1 MPRNKKIVIAVAALA
16 LIGIITV
23 FTVALRRG
31 ATFLSVLT
39 TTRDVFLL
47 LLEIVGIVL
56 LLVLTIAMFRWLR
69 RKPEGTLILAFETVD
84 GGEKENKAKFDGKS
98 ISDSLNAELL
108 RILQIHTEE
117 QDEAEYAPQAA
128 AGPINENNASDDQ
141 ESRQSVT
148 TRSVTGASPEG
159 SKRQSAVNR
168 PKPNILFQGPGL
180 KTTSENLTPSFAD
193 SVTVGVGGATVSI
206 GRLLLAFKQ
215 ISSNRDPEIIISGSL
230 QRFGKV
236 ARLVARID
244 RCAYPLLICEVS
256 RTVENEDQIPDLVR
270 DLAFKIWQETSK
282 TWEDKAK
289 TSAKTWTGFKYFT
302 EALNATQQFSVTGR
316 DEDLRDAAAHCLAA
330 VREEKGY
337 QNLFY
342 VCYNL
347 GRSSFEQGDY
357 PMAEALFLGAILIHD
372 GATLEGE
379 AKNRVADAFNGYGA
393 SLAWQGKNADA
404 ERAYRQAIKFRELY
418 SDAYVNLIIAL
429 VDLGWAETAKKELD
443 KALEL
448 HLLDELSSTELG
460 DLYSSLGFRAEAM
473 ETYKTAIKEKPSN
486 GYAHFQLGN
495 LYSDE
500 QLFDEAIDEYEQ
512 AIHLVPG
519 NASARN
525 ALGVVYDNQGR
536 HEEAIAQYEEAIELD
551 PEMALPH
558 NNLGIIYDKMGFT
571 DEAIAAYRR
580 AIELDDRFS
589 IPHYNLGLI
598 YSNQGKTKDAISEL
612 EKAIALDD
620 THASSHEWLAFVYT
634 NDKQLEKAVTETQRA
649 LELDPSNRRLTASL
663 AGLYKRLGE
672 DAEHKRVVELARQ
685 LPQQPNEDEYQQ
697 ACFEALCGNADEA
710 LRLLKIALEKE
721 LHTGEFA
728 NNDSDFDFLK
738 NDKRFQDLVRSKPEV
753 M

>member
-1 MPRNKKIVIAVAALA
+1 MPRKKKIIIAAAAFALISVAAL
-16 LIGIITV
+16 
-23 FTVALRRG
+23 FTIALRRG
-31 ATFLSVLT
+31 ATFVSALT
-39 TTRDVFLL
+39 ATRDIFLL
-47 LLEIVGIVL
+47 LLEIVGILL
-56 LLVLTIAMFRWLR
+56 LLVLTVAMFRWLR

-84 GGEKENKAKFDGKS
+84 GGENDSKPNFDGKS

-108 RILQIHTEE
+108 RILQIHTDE
-117 QDEAEYAPQAA
+117 QDETADA
-128 AGPINENNASDDQ
+128 NATDSASANDTDDEQ
-141 ESRQSVT
+141 EARQSVT
-148 TRSVTGASPEG
+148 TRSVTGASADG
-159 SKRQSAVNR
+159 IRAQTAVNR

-215 ISSNRDPEIIISGSL
+215 ISSNRDPEIIVSGSL

-244 RCAYPLLICEVS
+244 RCDYPLLICEVS
-256 RTVENEDQIPDLVR
+256 RTVESDEQIPDLVR

-289 TSAKTWTGFKYFT
+289 TSAKTWNGFKYFT
-302 EALNATQQFSVTGR
+302 EALYATQQYGVTGR
-316 DEDLRDAAAHCLAA
+316 EEDLREAATNCLAA

-347 GRSSFEQGDY
+347 GRATFELGDY

-372 GATLEGE
+372 GSVLEGE

-393 SLAWQGKNADA
+393 SLAWQGKNTDA
-404 ERAYRQAIKFRELY
+404 ERAYRQAIKFRPLY

-429 VDLGWAETAKKELD
+429 VDLTWRDAAKKEID
-443 KALEL
+443 KALRL
-448 HLLDELSSTELG
+448 GLLDELSTTELG

-473 ETYKTAIKEKPSN
+473 QTYQEAIKVQPSN

-500 QLFDEAIDEYEQ
+500 QQLAEAIDQYEQ
-512 AIHLVPG
+512 AIDLVPD

-525 ALGVVYDNQGR
+525 ALGVVYDNAGR
-536 HEEAIAQYEEAIELD
+536 HDEAMAQYEQAIELD
-551 PEMALPH
+551 AEMALPH
-558 NNLGIIYDKMGFT
+558 NNLGIIYDKLGWT
-571 DEAIAAYRR
+571 DEAISAYRR
-580 AIELDDRFS
+580 AIELDERFA

-598 YSNQGKTKDAISEL
+598 YVNQGRNKESIKEL
-612 EKAIALDD
+612 EKATELDE
-620 THASSHEWLAFVYT
+620 THASSHEWLAFLYT
-634 NDKQLEKAVTETQRA
+634 KDEQFDKAMEETKRA
-649 LELDPSNRRLTASL
+649 LELDPLNRRLTASL
-663 AGLYKRLGE
+663 AGLYKRKGE
-672 DAEHKRVVELARQ
+672 EAEHKRVVELARK
-685 LPQQPNEDEYQQ
+685 LPQQENEDEYQQ
-697 ACFEALCGNADEA
+697 ACFEALCGNVDEA
-710 LRLLKIALEKE
+710 LRLLKIALENRLK
-721 LHTGEFA
+721 TPEFA

-738 NDKRFQDLVRSKPEV
+738 DDKRFQDLVNFEPAIN
-753 M
+753 